1 MTQSNRINF
10 DMLRSYKDD
19 QLALMSPEEFLLLQQ
34 DLDERKESIGA
45 DKKLLD
51 SALNRRFSNLATFAY
66 KAAQKDTGTVDL
78 LDRDGFLVQCEKAK
92 TVAWDQAELKKLY
105 QKILDAGDDPKVF
118 IQYNVAV
125 SYTVSE
131 NAFKTWP
138 ENIQKAFSPAR
149 TVKAGPPV
157 YKIKPKK
164 D

>member
-78 LDRDGFLVQCEKAK
+78 LDRDGA
-92 TVAWDQAELKKLY
+92 A
-105 QKILDAGDDPKVF
+105 
-118 IQYNVAV
+118 
-125 SYTVSE
+125 
-131 NAFKTWP
+131 
-138 ENIQKAFSPAR
+138 
-149 TVKAGPPV
+149 
-157 YKIKPKK
+157 
-164 D
+164 